1 MKFWSKLISC
11 AVALFMVS
19 ITCLPAL
26 AAQSNITVSLPANQV
41 WSVGYGDR
49 HISGH
54 GYIGARCHTV
64 FPESGFDTYTRIQ
77 YSAETLERVRVTKK
91 EFERLTEGAS
101 NYTLMELLPEYVGRN
116 MNIYF
121 MFRGNSNASAR
132 AIVSYSASGN

>member
-11 AVALFMVS
+11 AVVLFMVS
-19 ITCLPAL
+19 VSCLPAL
-26 AAQSNITVSLPANQV
+26 AAQSNITVFLPANQV

-49 HISGH
+49 HVAGH
-54 GYIGARCHTV
+54 EHIGARCHTV
-64 FPESGFDTYTRIQ
+64 SPESGIDLFTKIQ
-77 YSAETLERVRVTKK
+77 YSAETLEHVRVTTK

-121 MFRGNSNASAR
+121 MFRGNSDAAAR
-132 AIVSYSASGN
+132 TTVSYSASRD